1 MEIQQIKYFINVAR
15 YKSFTQ
21 AAAKLFVTQP
31 MLTRVIKQLEAE
43 LGVKLIERTSKYF
56 RLTDAG
62 ELFYQKAE
70 RFLLEY
76 DDMFYSIKD
85 LCCGRVGNVRLS
97 IPSVLLDIY
106 FPPILSQFK
115 LEQPGVDISV
125 TEGGSKMVANAVAS
139 GRADLGLA
147 MLPLEEQDRFDV
159 QVLISN
165 VCQVAVNRNHPFAK
179 LPSVHIR
186 DLEHQSILT
195 FSETATLHDMFISLC
210 GEYGFTPRIAYKS
223 LTHGFISSMIAMDQC
238 IGVLPLPIIQQG
250 LSGELVTIPLHPVIP
265 WDIAIIRRRE
275 GYHSFASSKLY
286 EFIRDYFSKLE
297 YHSGS
302 LHDGRG
308 SAGRFPAV
316 CAEINE
322 S

>member
-1 MEIQQIKYFINVAR
+1 
-15 YKSFTQ
+15 
-21 AAAKLFVTQP
+21 
-31 MLTRVIKQLEAE
+31 
-43 LGVKLIERTSKYF
+43 
-56 RLTDAG
+56 
-62 ELFYQKAE
+62 
-70 RFLLEY
+70 
-76 DDMFYSIKD
+76 
-85 LCCGRVGNVRLS
+85 
-97 IPSVLLDIY
+97 
-106 FPPILSQFK
+106 
-115 LEQPGVDISV
+115 
-125 TEGGSKMVANAVAS
+125 
-139 GRADLGLA
+139 

-297 YHSGS
+297 YNSGS